1 MLAQYCSS
9 SPAFLNLALEL
20 GFKIS
25 DTEENCGTLYYRLH
39 SSDKD
44 CQIESYEITYS
55 VRYIEEHGRDELIDP
70 WSLRHVV
77 VHQRY
82 FFTKNLSTW
91 VVIQVPSSIRG
102 QLERA
107 ISAAG
112 SIGRLPATAGPHPMA
127 LHALFLISSQR
138 HWDAYIKYLFEQ
150 HAEMSDVARFSSVG
164 RQHKRDYALDFSNC
178 QLLETLRSK
187 IRRATV
193 TLDAHSNNI
202 KSFTRLLQSTSSLPS
217 SAPQFSHPSQHEL
230 EAELQQHIHKTITQK
245 KRLKM
250 LLESSASTSKLL
262 FQILSHRHASL
273 VQSNIFS
280 LTNFASIAADESK
293 AMLGVTQSA
302 QIDSRA
308 MRNASL
314 IALAYLPATLI
325 ATIFSSN
332 LVQFPGG
339 SAESGSG
346 ARFHREVAIFVVIT
360 GVLTIFTFGI
370 AYLWGLRVERR
381 ERANN
386 ASNRLFNNT
395 QTT

>member
-1 MLAQYCSS
+1 MHCQGDLWLTGGIRDSISRLYQNIRFASQDKFFIISQANSWSRLNISMDMFCMLAQYCSS

-112 SIGRLPATAGPHPMA
+112 SIGRLPAAAGPHPMA

-150 HAEMSDVARFSSVG
+150 HAEM
-164 RQHKRDYALDFSNC
+164 
-178 QLLETLRSK
+178 
-187 IRRATV
+187 V
-193 TLDAHSNNI
+193 TLARP
-202 KSFTRLLQSTSSLPS
+202 TRRS
-217 SAPQFSHPSQHEL
+217 
-230 EAELQQHIHKTITQK
+230 
-245 KRLKM
+245 
-250 LLESSASTSKLL
+250 
-262 FQILSHRHASL
+262 
-273 VQSNIFS
+273 
-280 LTNFASIAADESK
+280 
-293 AMLGVTQSA
+293 
-302 QIDSRA
+302 
-308 MRNASL
+308 
-314 IALAYLPATLI
+314 
-325 ATIFSSN
+325 
-332 LVQFPGG
+332 
-339 SAESGSG
+339 
-346 ARFHREVAIFVVIT
+346 
-360 GVLTIFTFGI
+360 
-370 AYLWGLRVERR
+370 
-381 ERANN
+381 
-386 ASNRLFNNT
+386 
-395 QTT
+395 